1 MLLAVLVIANLL
13 VFAYYFFTP
22 DPRGSSGTRV
32 EELEI
37 NPSRIRVNGVAT
49 RGPGSGIVGKRAAGY
64 RACLEW
70 GPIAP
75 GDVAKAEAALSKL
88 ALAQPPIQRPASAGA
103 GAKRVS
109 YFVAEP
115 DNDKAAKIAELQ
127 RNFPGTEIKAGPCPS

>member
-1 MLLAVLVIANLL
+1 MAVLVIANLL

-22 DPRGSSGTRV
+22 DPRGSSGTRL

-37 NPSRIRVNGVAT
+37 NPSRIRVKGVAT
-49 RGPGSGIVGKRAAGY
+49 RGPGGTAGKRAAAY

-75 GDVAKAEAALSKL
+75 GDVARAEAALAKL
-88 ALAQPPIQRPASAGA
+88 ALSQPPIQRPVAEGT

-115 DNDKAAKIAELQ
+115 DNDKAARIAELQ